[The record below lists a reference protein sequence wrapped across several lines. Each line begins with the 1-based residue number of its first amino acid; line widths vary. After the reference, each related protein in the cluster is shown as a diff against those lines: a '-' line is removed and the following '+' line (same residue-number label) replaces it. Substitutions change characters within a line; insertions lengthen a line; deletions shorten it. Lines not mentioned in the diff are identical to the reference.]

1 MNARAIP
8 SLLHSTKI
16 PEEVD
21 EWGSNALHYAA
32 EGGHADCIALLL
44 DKSIDIQ
51 FQDHS
56 GHTALILA
64 AQVALEYLIFP
75 GRSFLPGNKITATSS
90 HCPPKLLQ
98 ETRADAVRL
107 LIQRNA
113 DVNAR
118 NKAGRTALHQILD
131 ADLPH
136 ASPSSPS
143 QSTRKPPSLPP
154 PAKALPPVRVFCIT
168 RRIVLLA
175 ESCINSAVCGVIL
188 EPNAHPSAVSQNTII
203 CDHITV
209 LQLLHVFM
217 HTEQEQ
223 RAESGVS

>member
-1 MNARAIP
+1 MTARAVP
-8 SLLHSTKI
+8 SLMHSTKT

-32 EGGHADCIALLL
+32 EGGHADTIALLL
-44 DKSIDIQ
+44 DKRIDIH

-64 AQVALEYLIFP
+64 AQVAPEYLISP
-75 GRSFLPGNKITATSS
+75 GRSFLPVNKITAAASS
-90 HCPPKLLQ
+90 HCPPNLLQ
-98 ETRADAVRL
+98 EARADAVQL

-143 QSTRKPPSLPP
+143 PSTRKPPSLQP
-154 PAKALPPVRVFCIT
+154 PAKGLPPVRVFCST
-168 RRIVLLA
+168 
-175 ESCINSAVCGVIL
+175 CGVVHSL
-188 EPNAHPSAVSQNTII
+188 YCVWCNP
-203 CDHITV
+203 
-209 LQLLHVFM
+209 
-217 HTEQEQ
+217 
-223 RAESGVS
+223 RAKC